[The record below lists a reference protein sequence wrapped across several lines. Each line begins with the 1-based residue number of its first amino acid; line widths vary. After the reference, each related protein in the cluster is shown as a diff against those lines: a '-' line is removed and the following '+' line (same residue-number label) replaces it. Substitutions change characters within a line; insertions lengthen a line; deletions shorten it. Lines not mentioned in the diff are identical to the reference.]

1 MANKTLPAAVALFCA
16 WLFAD
21 APLLAAPSPVRSYV
35 WSGELVGINRDARL
49 AILKAEFREHVL
61 RYIDQ
66 FTPGD
71 RVILTWATSREGE
84 TDDIIYV
91 GHYDKSST
99 SNYGYVL
106 PVEVVA
112 VNKTDRTITFRI
124 PVPPK
129 ALRTLKLSQTGDRVK
144 VTAPFDQPSETASI
158 ISVDRS
164 EAQSRQPP
172 KPSTVTRN

>member
-1 MANKTLPAAVALFCA
+1 MTNKTLATSVALLCA
-16 WLFAD
+16 SLLAA

-35 WSGELVGINRDARL
+35 WYGELVGINRDARL

-66 FTPGD
+66 FKPGD

-91 GHYDKSST
+91 GQYDKSST

-112 VNKTDRTITFRI
+112 VNKTDRTITF
-124 PVPPK
+124 K
-129 ALRTLKLSQTGDRVK
+129 ASSVESVGELLLGELLK
-144 VTAPFDQPSETASI
+144 
-158 ISVDRS
+158 SVIR
-164 EAQSRQPP
+164 
-172 KPSTVTRN
+172 

>member
-66 FTPGD
+66 FKPGD
-71 RVILTWATSREGE
+71 RVILTWATGREGE

-91 GHYDKSST
+91 GQCDTSST
-99 SNYGYVL
+99 GNYRYVL
-106 PVEVVA
+106 PVEIVA
-112 VNKTDRTITFRI
+112 VDKTDRTITFKI

-129 ALRTLKLSQTGDRVK
+129 ALRTLKSFQTGDRVK
-144 VTAPFDQPSETASI
+144 VVGENES
-158 ISVDRS
+158 
-164 EAQSRQPP
+164 P
-172 KPSTVTRN
+172 KYSNTFL